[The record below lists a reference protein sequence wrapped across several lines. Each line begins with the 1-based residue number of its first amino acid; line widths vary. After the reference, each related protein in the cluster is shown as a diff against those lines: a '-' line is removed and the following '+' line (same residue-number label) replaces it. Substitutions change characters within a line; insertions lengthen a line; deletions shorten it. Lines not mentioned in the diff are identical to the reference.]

1 MLNDARTH
9 LEIRE
14 TTDSVWKSRLMY
26 VLVIILFITTIAAYF
41 YGKHRAEFEWQ
52 AAVEA
57 LALLEDDFAATVKE
71 NRILQESLEFEKAKS
86 VRDAQIK
93 RQAYDEIAQTLAS
106 TSNEVADLK
115 ENIRFYESVIAGD
128 VKKKGLQVKSVTLH
142 AVSADDQ
149 YRYKV
154 IIVNNGYGKNK
165 SKGTMTI
172 EVEGLQHGE
181 LKIIKIPAA
190 DNEDAT
196 ALLFKYF
203 QRVDGIL
210 VLPEGFLPQ
219 RLRVMARLSGKK
231 GAKIEKWYNWDVL
244 VNPDLPG
251 NG

>member
-14 TTDSVWKSRLMY
+14 TTDSVWKSRLMS
-26 VLVIILFITTIAAYF
+26 VLAIILFITTIAAYF
-41 YGKHRAEFEWQ
+41 FGKHQAEFEWQ

-71 NRILQESLEFEKAKS
+71 NRVLQQSLEFEKAKS

-115 ENIRFYESVIAGD
+115 ENIRFYESIIAD
-128 VKKKGLQVKSVTLH
+128 DKKTKGLQVKSVTLH
-142 AVSADDQ
+142 AVPADDQ

-154 IIVNNGYGKNK
+154 IIVNSGYGKNK
-165 SKGTMTI
+165 SKGTLTI
-172 EVEGLQHGE
+172 EVEGLQDGE
-181 LKIIKIPAA
+181 LKIIKIPPA
-190 DNEDAT
+190 DNEDTT

-203 QRVDGIL
+203 QRVEGIL
-210 VLPEGFLPQ
+210 ALPEGFLPQ
-219 RLRVMARLSGKK
+219 RLRVTARLSGKK
-231 GAKIEKWYNWDVL
+231 GAKIEKWYNWDIL

-251 NG
+251 DG

>member
-14 TTDSVWKSRLMY
+14 TTDSVWKSRLMT
-26 VLVIILFITTIAAYF
+26 VLAIILFISTIAAYF
-41 YGKHRAEFEWQ
+41 FGKQRAEFEWQ

-57 LALLEDDFAATVKE
+57 LALLEGNFAATVKE

-93 RQAYDEIAQTLAS
+93 RQAYDDIAQTLAS
-106 TSNEVADLK
+106 TSNEVGNLK
-115 ENIRFYESVIAGD
+115 ENIRFYESIIAGD
-128 VKKKGLQVKSVTLH
+128 VNKKGLQVKSVKLH
-142 AVSADDQ
+142 AGSADDK

-154 IIVNNGYGKNK
+154 IIVNSDYGKNK
-165 SKGTMTI
+165 SKGTLTI
-172 EVEGLQHGE
+172 ELEGLQDGE
-181 LKIIKIPAA
+181 LKIIKIPSA
-190 DNEDAT
+190 DNEDMT

-203 QRVDGIL
+203 QRVEGIL
-210 VLPEGFLPQ
+210 ALPEGFLPQ

-231 GAKIEKWYNWDVL
+231 GAKIEKWYNWKIL